1 MFIIIIII
9 IIIIIV
15 IIIIIIIIITI
26 IIYCIFLLLLS
37 CLMPSLCVPKLTCM
51 LNYFFFSSIYLI
63 IQWYDG
69 KPEAELFGK
78 IVKVNIQCK
87 GRQAA
92 GESKQRDLCIVFK
105 VNGYTRSNQCCKY
118 IL

>member
-1 MFIIIIII
+1 MFIIIII

-15 IIIIIIIIITI
+15 IIIIIIIISTI
-26 IIYCIFLLLLS
+26 IIYCIFFFLLS
-37 CLMPSLCVPKLTCM
+37 SLIPSLCVCVFP
-51 LNYFFFSSIYLI
+51 SIYLI
-63 IQWYDG
+63 IQWYDR

-78 IVKVNIQCK
+78 IVKVNIQCQ
-87 GRQAA
+87 GRQVA

-105 VNGYTRSNQCCKY
+105 VNGSTRSNQCRKY

>member
-15 IIIIIIIIITI
+15 VIIIISSSTI
-26 IIYCIFLLLLS
+26 IIYCIFFLLS
-37 CLMPSLCVPKLTCM
+37 CLIPSLCVCVFP
-51 LNYFFFSSIYLI
+51 SIYLI
-63 IQWYDG
+63 IQWYDR

-78 IVKVNIQCK
+78 IVKVNIQCQ
-87 GRQAA
+87 GRQVA

-105 VNGYTRSNQCCKY
+105 VNGSTDSNQCRKY